1 MVAQDSPLPE
11 SGESWATTLSGSRES
26 WATTLQSQNFSHER
40 KKHTRAIRKKL
51 LLIKVNP
58 KKKFFVCRK
67 LSSERPLIFIFCG
80 DYKFIDFKFLSKMP
94 LNHISLRHCPHDSQ

>member
-1 MVAQDSPLPE
+1 MISKNQIIVWSPRILHFQKV
-11 SGESWATTLSGSRES
+11 SGSRES

-58 KKKFFVCRK
+58 KNNFSFVENYPQK
-67 LSSERPLIFIFCG
+67 DHL
-80 DYKFIDFKFLSKMP
+80 FLFSVVTTN
-94 LNHISLRHCPHDSQ
+94 L

>member
-58 KKKFFVCRK
+58 KNNFSFVENYPQK
-67 LSSERPLIFIFCG
+67 DHL
-80 DYKFIDFKFLSKMP
+80 FLFSVVTTN
-94 LNHISLRHCPHDSQ
+94 L